1 MSSLPEIV
9 SNHADHAR
17 IRRIVVNSF
26 SDGAL
31 RDQEPIIIQY
41 ADLLLTK
48 WKEITDSPSK
58 GLTDMSAWYMYLT
71 FDIMADLCFAEPF
84 HALSN
89 GEYHPWMT
97 LIMNGARN
105 GGVVRMERA
114 YPFIAALIKFA
125 KRMVYGDSEFNVART
140 QHMKYS
146 IEKTDGRLDKQLD
159 RKDII
164 NPVRDL

>member
-1 MSSLPEIV
+1 MSGSLRVV

-17 IRRIVVNSF
+17 IRKIMVNSF

-41 ADLLLTK
+41 ANLLLTK
-48 WKEITDSPSK
+48 MKESIDSPNK

-71 FDIMADLCFAEPF
+71 FDIMGDLCFAEPF

-97 LIMNGARN
+97 LIMDGARN
-105 GGVVRMERA
+105 GGVVRMQRA
-114 YPFIAALIKFA
+114 YPFIAALIRIA
-125 KRMVYGDSEFNVART
+125 KRIVYGNSEFNVART

-146 IEKTDGRLDKQLD
+146 IEKTHGRLDKQLD

-164 NPVRDL
+164 NPVRDP